1 MTQLRGPDAFYAVAS
16 ILVTGV
22 SDELVGSLGG
32 AVARASV
39 VPADVVWDDCSC
51 GLLAVTVTRF
61 FLSDNF
67 PADSTSTGEIRIGP
81 CDLPWVVGEI
91 HLEVVRCAPLPTGD
105 ALAPTVEALDES
117 ARILLSDASLALRR
131 ATQELCALKEEDLI
145 VDYVT
150 GEQTAVGPLGDCV
163 GTDLRLLVALE
174 R

>member
-1 MTQLRGPDAFYAVAS
+1 MTQLSGPGAFYEVAS
-16 ILVTGV
+16 VLVTGV
-22 SDELVGSLGG
+22 ADELVGSLGG
-32 AVARASV
+32 AVERAGV
-39 VPADVVWDDCSC
+39 VPGDVVWDDCSC

-67 PADSTSTGEIRIGP
+67 PADSTTTGEIRIGP
-81 CDLPWVVGEI
+81 CVLPWVVGEI
-91 HLEVVRCAPLPTGD
+91 HLDVVRCAPLPTGE
-105 ALAPTVEALDES
+105 ALAPSVEALDIS
-117 ARILLSDASLALRR
+117 AQVLLDDAWHALHR
-131 ATQELCALKEEDLI
+131 ATQELCALKEAEMI

>member
-1 MTQLRGPDAFYAVAS
+1 MTQLSGPGAFYEVAS

-22 SDELVGSLGG
+22 ADELVGSLGG
-32 AVARASV
+32 PVERAGV
-39 VPADVVWDDCSC
+39 IPGDIVWDDCSC

-67 PADSTSTGEIRIGP
+67 PSDTTTTGEIRIGP

-91 HLEVVRCAPLPTGD
+91 HLDVVRCAPLPTGD
-105 ALAPTVEALDES
+105 VLAPTVEALDAS
-117 ARILLSDASLALRR
+117 AQILLSDASLALMR

-145 VDYVT
+145 IDYVT

>member
-1 MTQLRGPDAFYAVAS
+1 VAS

-22 SDELVGSLGG
+22 ADELVGSLGG
-32 AVARASV
+32 EVGRAGV

-67 PADSTSTGEIRIGP
+67 PADTTTTGEIRIGP
-81 CDLPWVVGEI
+81 CDLPWLVGEI
-91 HLEVVRCAPLPTGD
+91 HLDVVRCAPLPSGQE
-105 ALAPTVEALDES
+105 LAPSVEALDAS
-117 ARILLSDASLALRR
+117 AQVLLDDAWRALSR
-131 ATQELCALKEEDLI
+131 ATQELCALKENEMI
-145 VDYVT
+145 IDYVT

>member
-1 MTQLRGPDAFYAVAS
+1 VTQLSGPAAFYTVAS

-32 AVARASV
+32 AVERAGV
-39 VPADVVWDDCSC
+39 VPADIVWDDCSC
-51 GLLAVTVTRF
+51 GLLAVTVNRF

-67 PADSTSTGEIRIGP
+67 PSDTVTTGEIRIGP

-91 HLEVVRCAPLPTGD
+91 HLDVVRCAPLPSGEE
-105 ALAPTVEALDES
+105 LAPSVEALDAS
-117 ARILLSDASLALRR
+117 AQVLISDASLALKR
-131 ATQELCALKEEDLI
+131 ATEELCALKEDESI
-145 VDYVT
+145 IDYVT